1 MATAKKSEGKKF
13 EQDFIDSF
21 PFDIWTLRLKDS
33 AGAWNGATGNSSIR
47 FTSHQPCD
55 FLVFS
60 YHNNTLLM
68 LELKSFKGKS
78 IPFTNIKGH
87 QIQSLTEKSKL
98 EGVRGLFILNFRD
111 LGKTYALD
119 AEWVDELYRKGKKS
133 ISLAYVEK
141 HGELIEQKLK
151 KVRYTYNIDKLIK

>member
-1 MATAKKSEGKKF
+1 MAKQNPGKLF

-21 PFDIWTLRLKDS
+21 PMFDIFTFRLRDS
-33 AGAWNGATGNSSIR
+33 ASAWGEGASKLR
-47 FTSHQPCD
+47 FTSSNPCD

-60 YHNNTLLM
+60 HYNNTLLM

-78 IPFTNIKGH
+78 IPFTNIKSH
-87 QIQSLTEKSKL
+87 QIQALTEKSKL

-111 LGKTYALD
+111 LAETYALD
-119 AEWVDELYRKGKKS
+119 AKLVDELYREGKKS
-133 ISLAYVEK
+133 IPLAYMKK

>member
-1 MATAKKSEGKKF
+1 MAKQNPGKLF

-21 PFDIWTLRLKDS
+21 PFDIFTFRLRDS
-33 AGAWNGATGNSSIR
+33 ASAWGEGASKLR
-47 FTSHQPCD
+47 FTSNNPCD

-87 QIQSLTEKSKL
+87 QIQALTEKSKL

-111 LGKTYALD
+111 LNETYALD
-119 AEWVDELYRKGKKS
+119 AKWVDELYREGKKS
-133 ISLAYVEK
+133 IPLAYVRQ

-151 KVRYTYNIDKLIK
+151 KVRYTYNIDKIIK